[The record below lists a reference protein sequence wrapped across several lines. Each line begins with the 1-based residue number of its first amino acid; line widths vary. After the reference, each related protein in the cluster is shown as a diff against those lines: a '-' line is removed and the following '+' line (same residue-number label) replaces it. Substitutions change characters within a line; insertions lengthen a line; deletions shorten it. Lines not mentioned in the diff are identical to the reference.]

1 MPRIIITH
9 ETGIVAPPGMRLSDA
24 VAVPQMGSSSDP
36 INRVGLDTCSPRN
49 FGLIRR
55 ASVGH
60 SGTLKRFL
68 IKKCNVNC
76 VMYDPSGCRAI
87 FQWHSCSSGET
98 TKRRAHSRLVYLDTA
113 LSVGSIARVRTNI
126 QATNTAQVNGTAS
139 DGTRT
144 LRKSGT
150 ASTMLR
156 EKATAK
162 SDHRGQFFIA
172 DNKRLPSRVV
182 AASGEKTSLGLRLK
196 TKCEAVARR
205 DRSGA

>member
-1 MPRIIITH
+1 MPRILITH
-9 ETGIVAPPGMRLSDA
+9 ETGIVAPPGMWLFDA

-36 INRVGLDTCSPRN
+36 INRVGIDTSSPRN
-49 FGLIRR
+49 FGLISR

-60 SGTLKRFL
+60 SETPKRFL
-68 IKKCNVNC
+68 NKKCNVNC

-98 TKRRAHSRLVYLDTA
+98 TKPRARSRLVYLDTA
-113 LSVGSIARVRTNI
+113 LSVGSIARVRTNV
-126 QATNTAQVNGTAS
+126 QATTTAQVNGTAS
-139 DGTRT
+139 DGTTT

-162 SDHRGQFFIA
+162 SDHSGQFFIA
-172 DNKRLPSRVV
+172 DSKRPPLVV
-182 AASGEKTSLGLRLK
+182 
-196 TKCEAVARR
+196 
-205 DRSGA
+205 